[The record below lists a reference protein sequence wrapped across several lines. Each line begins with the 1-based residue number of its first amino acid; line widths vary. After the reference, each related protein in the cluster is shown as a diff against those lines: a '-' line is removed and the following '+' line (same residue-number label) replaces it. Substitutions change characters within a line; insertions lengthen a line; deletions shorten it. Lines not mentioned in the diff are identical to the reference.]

1 MNQPEARIFINQL
14 ATRSVPFAPF
24 AARARRLVN
33 NPDDINQTVFGI
45 CGLTVMVR
53 SLLQYDLQKFTD
65 LLSAIFEDKP
75 FNGIQ
80 VDAGKLLGGRVKQ
93 WERKRQH
100 NVQDEQPVPDADR
113 QLDFILSRSLG
124 KLLKQKSSGNY
135 VSLLE
140 VGERISPTFK
150 RRPDDPYV
158 PLFQLDRRF
167 AADLDAATIGADLA
181 KRLNSASTHAKLLC
195 GFAIEAAGATVTVDD
210 PGKAWTIT
218 LQDKERE
225 LTVRD
230 KGGDKLELS
239 FYAYYPYSDTD
250 IWQKDGDLA
259 LGKIGIGRLMRNVV
273 QAASGALVETEANPR
288 TAFAAINPMF
298 DQPKPYVYAF
308 VNGGDAW
315 VNASVGRA
323 GQFEAPAP
331 RPTEFYGSLA
341 PFGEHILAITGKI
354 TQHGDRVRVPVWT
367 WATSFTVEMP
377 LANVAGYLT
386 GYYYGQL

>member
-1 MNQPEARIFINQL
+1 MNQTEARIFINEL
-14 ATRSVPFAPF
+14 ATRSAPFAPF

-65 LLSAIFEDKP
+65 LLSAIFEDKA
-75 FNGIQ
+75 FNGIR

-93 WERKRQH
+93 WARKRQH
-100 NVQDEQPVPDADR
+100 NVQDKQPVPDADR
-113 QLDFILSRSLG
+113 ELDFILSRSLG
-124 KLLKQKSSGNY
+124 KLLKQQSPRHY
-135 VSLLE
+135 ISLLE

-158 PLFQLDRRF
+158 PLFQFDRKF

-181 KRLNSASTHAKLLC
+181 KRLNSASPHAKLLC

-218 LQDKERE
+218 LQEKERE

-230 KGGDKLELS
+230 TGGDKLELS

-273 QAASGALVETEANPR
+273 QAESGALVETEANPR
-288 TAFAAINPMF
+288 TAFAAINPVF

-315 VNASVGRA
+315 VNASLGRA

-354 TQHGDRVRVPVWT
+354 TEHGDRVRVPVWT

-386 GYYYGQL
+386 GYYYGQM